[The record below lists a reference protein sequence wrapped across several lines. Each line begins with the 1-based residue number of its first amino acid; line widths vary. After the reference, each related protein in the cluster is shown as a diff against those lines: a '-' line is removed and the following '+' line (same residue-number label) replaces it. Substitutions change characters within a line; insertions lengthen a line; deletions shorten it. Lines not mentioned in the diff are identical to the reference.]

1 VTGDL
6 RDALAAIDGVIE
18 APSRYKES
26 LAYWVNGKEI
36 APLRV
41 CFGSSTVRL
50 TRAVIAAHRPSL
62 RADPAVQLRPSTS
75 DWITVD
81 IRDRALVIHLVELA
95 AAAHR
100 APPGRIAD
108 PPG

>member
-1 VTGDL
+1 MTGDL

-36 APLRV
+36 AHFESASELDI
-41 CFGSSTVRL
+41 RL

-62 RADPAVQLRPSTS
+62 RADPAVHLRPSTS

-81 IRDRALVIHLVELA
+81 TRDRALVIHLVELA

-100 APPGRIAD
+100 APPGWIAD